1 MWQLVK
7 RDYSIIFIFIIFAL
21 LFKFAMF
28 GFAAISFLSS
38 DNMYFF
44 SFVLMMLYALIFH
57 FDNSSKIM
65 RIIVS
70 LPIKKRHIII
80 SRYISLYTIGLIF
93 LSFAFVVDYSLDQ
106 QAVHLINVYLAV
118 CTFTIYIA
126 ISTPVYYFFKRLWVS
141 IAVHYFLIIFS
152 SLAFAFLFVDPF
164 DWFTPFLN
172 VAFTILDFQPVVV
185 SLLCLILLMYGS
197 YRVSYFLFSR
207 KDVL

>member
-7 RDYSIIFIFIIFAL
+7 RDYSIIFIFIIFAF

-28 GFAAISFLSS
+28 GFVAISFLSS

-126 ISTPVYYFFKRLWVS
+126 
-141 IAVHYFLIIFS
+141 
-152 SLAFAFLFVDPF
+152 
-164 DWFTPFLN
+164 
-172 VAFTILDFQPVVV
+172 
-185 SLLCLILLMYGS
+185 
-197 YRVSYFLFSR
+197 
-207 KDVL
+207 